1 MRRTRVGLRAQSL
14 VVALFAGVTTVA
26 LGCGGEP
33 PAPEAP
39 KRPPLSLTGAAL
51 TDADACNARKEH
63 EKGCDG
69 LNPANADVLA
79 KVCLGER
86 ACLEELWEKEAV
98 DRYMI
103 CRTRA
108 TCGAD
113 CKLEVA
119 RISPKSR
126 AITDARA
133 MCLNACPGKDG
144 ETLCDSVLQRFTPW
158 KLTEQ
163 SIVAA
168 CFSGTRDCFGALA
181 CAKNGAERP
190 MAQLGSCLASS
201 VVDACVGKEDVSPAP
216 MCGEVAKMLRREKR

>member
-163 SIVAA
+163 SIVW
-168 CFSGTRDCFGALA
+168 R
-181 CAKNGAERP
+181 R
-190 MAQLGSCLASS
+190 
-201 VVDACVGKEDVSPAP
+201 VSPAP
-216 MCGEVAKMLRREKR
+216 VTASVPSPARRTAPSARWRSSGAASRRAWSTPASAKKT